1 MGAKDLAENKNFFV
15 KHTLI
20 EPENY
25 EENIWGKSKA
35 QLTKKKKMR
44 STTSPIPINFQHHNS
59 YMTICVLPHPK
70 NPFFLPLNLLLKK

>member
-25 EENIWGKSKA
+25 EEILSSVNEEEEDEA
-35 QLTKKKKMR
+35 NH
-44 STTSPIPINFQHHNS
+44 TSHPYHNPTLS
-59 YMTICVLPHPK
+59 
-70 NPFFLPLNLLLKK
+70 